1 MNNRES
7 QANQQ
12 TGEKVLFSGNNW
24 SLIGGVAAV
33 VFALS
38 GNLLV
43 GQIYSGF
50 EARRFIE
57 AMLPTTQ
64 TLTFAS
70 ITASSTILALM
81 LTLISFTRKLENEFD
96 MFFYRRIKR
105 IGLLSCVALITSI
118 LLLLFLSVPLQ
129 ESDKVP
135 LNWYRI
141 IYYVIISLSALISG
155 LVVTIVLML
164 FNAIS
169 GLIDV
174 VCPDADNAEKANL
187 MQEKVQE

>member
-1 MNNRES
+1 MNSLES
-7 QANQQ
+7 EADQKVA
-12 TGEKVLFSGNNW
+12 EKNLFSGSNW
-24 SLIGGVAAV
+24 SFIGGGLAIAL
-33 VFALS
+33 ALS
-38 GNLLV
+38 GNFLV
-43 GQIYSGF
+43 GHIYSGL

-96 MFFYRRIKR
+96 MFFYRRIKN
-105 IGLLSCVALITSI
+105 IGLLSCIALITSI
-118 LLLLFLSVPLQ
+118 LLLLFLSVPVQ
-129 ESDKVP
+129 ESDKIPVT
-135 LNWYRI
+135 WYKI
-141 IYYVIISLSALISG
+141 IYYTIISLSALISG

-174 VCPDADNAEKANL
+174 VCPDADNDKKAEHIK
-187 MQEKVQE
+187 EKTQK